1 MRAPESL
8 PEILDVAVVGAG
20 FSGLGVSREFK
31 RLGLSHG
38 VLERRGVGD
47 TWLSQRWDSF
57 HTNIPNEQM
66 VMPNEPY
73 QGPDPEGF
81 LTRDAF
87 VALLRDY
94 AARHAPAASDCDGRR
109 ARAGPRRLPPRHAR
123 RPGPRPRGGRRQRR
137 PDPPAPP
144 GLRRHSAAGPAPDRR
159 RRLPQPGARSP
170 TARCSWS
177 ATPRPAPSSPRSSS
191 SPAAGSISPPAGLA
205 ARRGA
210 TAAATSCTG
219 WWRAAS
225 STRRAAPSSGRTAA
239 SPGGRPWRCRA
250 RSACSR

>member
-20 FSGLGVSREFK
+20 FSGLGVSRELK
-31 RLGLSHG
+31 RLGLSHS

-87 VALLRDY
+87 VALLGTTR
-94 AARHAPAASDCDGRR
+94 PATACRF
-109 ARAGPRRLPPRHAR
+109 
-123 RPGPRPRGGRRQRR
+123 
-137 PDPPAPP
+137 
-144 GLRRHSAAGPAPDRR
+144 GLRRS
-159 RRLPQPGARSP
+159 ARSSR
-170 TARCSWS
+170 T
-177 ATPRPAPSSPRSSS
+177 RPA
-191 SPAAGSISPPAGLA
+191 
-205 ARRGA
+205 
-210 TAAATSCTG
+210 
-219 WWRAAS
+219 
-225 STRRAAPSSGRTAA
+225 
-239 SPGGRPWRCRA
+239 
-250 RSACSR
+250 SA